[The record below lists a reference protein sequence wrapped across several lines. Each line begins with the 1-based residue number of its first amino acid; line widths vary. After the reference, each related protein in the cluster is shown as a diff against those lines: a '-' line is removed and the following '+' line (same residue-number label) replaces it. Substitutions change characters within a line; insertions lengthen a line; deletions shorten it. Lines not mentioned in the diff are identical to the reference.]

1 MPLEPTSF
9 SAAVWGSAATYL
21 PPPAN
26 PNAAIRSNPTMGI
39 VPHNP
44 ILTLVTTVAST
55 YATTLLATPVVGSYV
70 GVVGATATAP
80 PMAFT
85 MPAAPAAA
93 ATFQASMGWVGAMGT
108 PLAQLFTTEVF
119 LKTMSLG
126 MIQFTPLPGAAVGA
140 WTVVPASLASFG
152 AAFSGAL
159 TGALTATGFF
169 STGDTKAGLTPQI
182 ALLVTNLT
190 TAYVTALTSTV
201 CVVPTVGAPIPAP
214 PASPVPLTIPTAP
227 GTSI

>member
-1 MPLEPTSF
+1 MPLEPASF

-44 ILTLVTTVAST
+44 IMTLVTTVAST
-55 YATTLLATPVVGSYV
+55 YATTLLATPVTGTYV
-70 GVVGATATAP
+70 GVTGAIAAGPPTAIV
-80 PMAFT
+80 

-126 MIQFTPLPGAAVGA
+126 MIQLTPLPGAAVGA
-140 WTVVPASLASFG
+140 WTVIPATLASFG

-169 STGDTKAGLTPQI
+169 SPGDTKAGLTPQI

-190 TAYVTALTSTV
+190 TAYVTALTSIV
-201 CVVPTVGAPIPAP
+201 CVVPTGGLPVPSAP
-214 PASPVPLTIPTAP
+214 PTPLTIPTAP
-227 GTSI
+227 GVFI